1 MTDQTEEI
9 ICPTTPW
16 YKKRRLLMVA
26 MLLGFSAYFFYDWKI
41 GYPKEQAKY
50 EIYWPV
56 YQEMVG
62 SKKDPQ
68 QQDNKGW
75 LAKAKENGWPESP
88 KEKDWNYKLKEQFIW
103 GVGTGIIGL
112 VLLGAYLRNK
122 SRVLKADADSLTTPE
137 GVRIPFA
144 SVTRIDK
151 RKWDNKALA
160 YLWWQD
166 QGTTKKAVIDDL
178 VFDGAGRVLDRLMG
192 QFHGELID
200 LERAP
205 KPEPEEPAA
214 ASEAPTPPV
223 APS

>member
-1 MTDQTEEI
+1 MTNETEEI
-9 ICPTTPW
+9 ICRTTPW

-41 GYPKEQAKY
+41 GYPKQQAEY
-50 EIYWPV
+50 ELYWPA
-56 YQEMVG
+56 YKEAME
-62 SKKDPQ
+62 KKD
-68 QQDNKGW
+68 DKGW
-75 LAKAKENGWPESP
+75 LARARENKWPELP

-112 VLLGAYLRNK
+112 ALLGAYLRNK
-122 SRVLKADADSLTTPE
+122 GRVLRADAESLTTPE

-160 YLWWQD
+160 YLWWTD
-166 QGTTKKAVIDDL
+166 GAATKKAVIDDL
-178 VFDGAGRVLDRLMG
+178 VFDGAGRVLDRLMA

-200 LERAP
+200 LEREP
-205 KPEPEEPAA
+205 KPAA
-214 ASEAPTPPV
+214 APAEEPLPPPAV
-223 APS
+223 